1 MNNNK
6 WALVTGASGGVGKEI
21 ATILAEKRWNLVLV
35 ARSQDKLAELK
46 KDLNEK
52 IGIDVKVFPCDL
64 SKSDAAHDIFNFC
77 ESEHIKIDLLINN
90 AGAGLYGPSIE
101 LGDKA
106 LDMLRLN
113 ILALTQMCTV
123 FGKDMAE
130 RKSGSILNIGSI
142 AGNQPTPLFASY
154 AASKS
159 YVLNYSLAL
168 RHELSAYGVNV
179 TCVQPGYIRTQFD
192 NNCGIVSEKYKRPVY
207 YLWGGEPFLYPDLC
221 DLVDYIQK
229 SGSFCSV
236 NTNGTLLE
244 KYAERVVRDKWNVI
258 FVSLDAFR
266 EVNDEIRGPGSYD
279 RVVKGFEA
287 INREKKK
294 QNSRFP
300 SMGIVTTVTNKN
312 YKDLQ
317 ALAIACKDFNID
329 WHIYNLGTYTN
340 DEIVSKHKEFFREK
354 LGIESV
360 CLEAYNTGY
369 NNGIDGAELHKTL
382 ETIHSTDYGY
392 LSITVPTLN
401 PEKTDEYYHHLD
413 IPVRDHCIVPWTQA
427 SINYNGDVCFCAD
440 YTEYPLGNIKEKP
453 FKEIYNGERANKF
466 RHAIDECPGSIFP
479 GCIRC
484 YQNMLF
490 GKKLKGY

>member
-1 MNNNK
+1 MK
-6 WALVTGASGGVGKEI
+6 PRGIFAVVPKLFSFDLGSGLKMLHGFTNYFK
-21 ATILAEKRWNLVLV
+21 AKCKKRHFEGYDHMKNFSLIYFKLTPLCNL
-35 ARSQDKLAELK
+35 RCKMCGQR
-46 KDLNEK
+46 
-52 IGIDVKVFPCDL
+52 
-64 SKSDAAHDIFNFC
+64 
-77 ESEHIKIDLLINN
+77 
-90 AGAGLYGPSIE
+90 
-101 LGDKA
+101 GDKGY
-106 LDMLRLN
+106 LK
-113 ILALTQMCTV
+113 
-123 FGKDMAE
+123 GE
-130 RKSGSILNIGSI
+130 
-142 AGNQPTPLFASY
+142 Y
-154 AASKS
+154 AANEAKS
-159 YVLNYSLAL
+159 IVPLETYKKLVD
-168 RHELSAYGVNV
+168 EL
-179 TCVQPGYIRTQFD
+179 
-192 NNCGIVSEKYKRPVY
+192 KYKRPVY

-244 KYAERVVRDKWNVI
+244 KYAERIVRDKWNVV

-266 EVNDEIRGPGSYD
+266 DVNDELRGPGSYD

-287 INREKKK
+287 INREKAK
-294 QNSRFP
+294 QHSRLP
-300 SMGIVTTVTNKN
+300 AMGIVTTVTNKN

-317 ALAIACKDFNID
+317 NLAIACKDFNID

-340 DEIVSKHKEFFREK
+340 DEIVAKHKEFFREK
-354 LGIESV
+354 LGVESV

-369 NNGIDGAELHKTL
+369 NNDIDGAELHKTL
-382 ETIHSTDYGY
+382 NTIHSTDYGY

-427 SINYNGDVCFCAD
+427 NINYNGDVTFCAD
-440 YTEYPLGNIKEKP
+440 YVEYPLGNIKEKS

-466 RHAIDECPGSIFP
+466 RHAMVECPGAIFP

-490 GKKLKGY
+490 GKKRKGY